1 MKSIVVILFSICLFL
16 TSCQI
21 GQDADG
27 IVETMREVNGVHERL
42 YSYVWGKDQFENPA
56 NKKEILN
63 LLSDLHAHFHKL
75 ESSKTLAIKDPG
87 FTITLSVQN
96 SLLQEAQTRFEAG
109 DYSYAKFKLK
119 GMTENCMTCHSR
131 FEVKKDFYGSMPLPV
146 GTDFEDRLRVG
157 EFLIATRQFDRAED
171 YLFTLAQEMSEVA
184 SGYKL
189 ALDAVRLWLLV
200 EVRVKENFHG
210 SASSLSALIDRPCFQ
225 GEVRDILSRWVV
237 DLKALES
244 NKSETLGDT
253 RTVLNKVGKLLS
265 SNLLERKLIE
275 DNYDFVKTARS
286 SALLHS
292 LLIRDL
298 SGDERREA
306 LTALAIVYSRMP
318 IDFLKHL
325 APMYAELVIRQY
337 PHSAES
343 RTVFSLYK
351 EQFEFESTGSG
362 GEHLSEDD
370 RLKFEDLEKLAR

>member
-1 MKSIVVILFSICLFL
+1 MKNILVILSCIILFFN
-16 TSCQI
+16 SCQI
-21 GQDADG
+21 GQDGDG

-42 YSYVWGKDQFENPA
+42 YSYVWGRDQFENPS
-56 NKKEILN
+56 NKKEILD
-63 LLSDLHAHFHKL
+63 LLSDLETHFQKL

-87 FTITLSVQN
+87 FAITLGVQT
-96 SLLQEAQTRFEAG
+96 SLLREARTRFEAG
-109 DYSYAKFKLK
+109 DFSYAKFKLK

-131 FEVKKDFYGSMPLPV
+131 FEVKKDFYGSMPLPE

-157 EFLIATRQFDRAED
+157 QFLIATRQFERAED
-171 YLFTLAQEMSEVA
+171 YLFTLAREVSEVA
-184 SGYKL
+184 SGYNL
-189 ALDAVRLWLLV
+189 ALDAVKLWLLV

-210 SASSLSALIDRPCFQ
+210 SASSLSTLIDRPCFQ

-253 RTVLNKVGKLLS
+253 RTVLNQVGKMLS
-265 SNLLERKLIE
+265 SKLLERRLID

-286 SALLHS
+286 SSLLHS

-298 SGDERREA
+298 SVDERREA

-337 PHSAES
+337 PHSAEA

-351 EQFEFESTGSG
+351 EQFDFERTGSG
-362 GEHLSEDD
+362 GEHLSDDD
-370 RLKFEDLEKLAR
+370 RLKYEELEKLAS